1 MARNTTPRK
10 QTLTYYFSVEGETE
24 QWYLEWLEAQ
34 INVNGNANYIVK
46 FIIKVEKDPVSF
58 VKKLVVQKKTTIWHL
73 SDIEGS
79 SNEQIQTVHNTLGR
93 LKEAKGLG
101 KSIVYKWGYSNLS
114 FDLWMILHKQNC
126 NAELNDVGKY
136 LTYINRVFDEHFESL
151 KEYKEEANFK
161 RCLEMLTFPEVLTA
175 ISRAKAIM
183 QRNERDGYQR
193 IQFKG
198 YCYYSHNPSLD
209 LWQPIE
215 TALLDCGLLQA
226 SSK

>member
-34 INVNGNANYIVK
+34 INANENTNYIVK
-46 FIIKVEKDPVSF
+46 FISKVEKDPVSF
-58 VKKLVVQKKTTIWHL
+58 IKKLVVQKKTTIWHL

-79 SNEQIQTVHNTLGR
+79 SDEQIQTVHNTLGR

-101 KSIVYKWGYSNLS
+101 KSIIYKWGYSNLS

-126 NAELNDVGKY
+126 NAELTDVGKY
-136 LTYINRVFDEHFESL
+136 LSHINRVFDEHFESM

-161 RCLEMLTFPEVLTA
+161 RCLGKLTFPEVLTA
-175 ISRAKAIM
+175 LSKAKAIM
-183 QRNERDGYQR
+183 QRNERDGYP
-193 IQFKG
+193 ITQFKG
-198 YCYYSHNPSLD
+198 YSYYIHNPSLD
-209 LWQPIE
+209 LWHPIE
-215 TALLDCGLLQA
+215 AILRDCGLL
-226 SSK
+226 

>member
-34 INVNGNANYIVK
+34 INANENANYIVK
-46 FIIKVEKDPVSF
+46 FMAQVQKDPVSF
-58 VKKLVVQKKTTIWHL
+58 IKKLVVQKKTTIWHL

-79 SNEQIQTVHNTLGR
+79 SDEQIQTVHNTLAR

-101 KSIVYKWGYSNLS
+101 KSIIYKWGYSNLS
-114 FDLWMILHKQNC
+114 FDLWMILHKQSC
-126 NAELNDVGKY
+126 NAELTDVGKY
-136 LTYINRVFDEHFESL
+136 LSHINRVFDEHFESM

-161 RCLEMLTFPEVLTA
+161 RCLGKLTFPEVLTA
-175 ISRAKAIM
+175 LSGAKAIM
-183 QRNERDGYQR
+183 QRNERDGYHLT
-193 IQFKG
+193 QFKG
-198 YCYYSHNPSLD
+198 YSYYIHNPSLD

-215 TALLDCGLLQA
+215 TILIDCGLL
-226 SSK
+226 

>member
-34 INVNGNANYIVK
+34 INANEHTNYIVK
-46 FIIKVEKDPVSF
+46 FVTKVEKDPVSF
-58 VKKLVVQKKTTIWHL
+58 IKKLVVQKKTTIWHL

-79 SNEQIQTVHNTLGR
+79 SDEQIQTVHNTLGR

-101 KSIVYKWGYSNLS
+101 KSIIYKWGYSNLS
-114 FDLWMILHKQNC
+114 FDLWMILHKQDC
-126 NAELNDVGKY
+126 NAELTDVGKY
-136 LTYINRVFDEHFESL
+136 LSHINRAFDEHFESM

-161 RCLEMLTFPEVLTA
+161 RCLGKLTFPEVLTA
-175 ISRAKAIM
+175 LSRAKAIT
-183 QRNERDGYQR
+183 QRNERDEYPLT
-193 IQFKG
+193 QFKG
-198 YCYYSHNPSLD
+198 YSYYIHNPSLD

-215 TALLDCGLLQA
+215 AILSDCGLL
-226 SSK
+226 

>member
-34 INVNGNANYIVK
+34 INANENANYMVK
-46 FIIKVEKDPVSF
+46 LVAKVQKDPVSF
-58 VKKLVVQKKTTIWHL
+58 IKKLVVQKKTTIWHL

-79 SNEQIQTVHNTLGR
+79 SDEQIQSVHNTLGR
-93 LKEAKGLG
+93 LKEAKDLG

-126 NAELNDVGKY
+126 NAELADVGKY
-136 LTYINRVFDEHFESL
+136 LPHINRAFDEHFDSM

-161 RCLEMLTFPEVLTA
+161 RCLGKLTFQEVHNAL
-175 ISRAKAIM
+175 SKAKAIM
-183 QRNERDGYQR
+183 QRNERDGYR
-193 IQFKG
+193 PSQFKG
-198 YCYYSHNPSLD
+198 YSYYRNNPSLD

-215 TALLDCGLLQA
+215 QILSDCGLL
-226 SSK
+226 

>member
-1 MARNTTPRK
+1 MAQNTTPRK

-34 INVNGNANYIVK
+34 INANEHANYIVK
-46 FIIKVEKDPVSF
+46 FITKVQKDPVSF
-58 VKKLVVQKKTTIWHL
+58 IKKLVVQKKTTIWHL

-79 SNEQIQTVHNTLGR
+79 SDEQIQTVHNTLGR

-101 KSIVYKWGYSNLS
+101 KSIIYKWGYSNLS

-126 NAELNDVGKY
+126 NAELTDVGKY
-136 LTYINRVFDEHFESL
+136 LSHINRVFDEHFESM

-161 RCLEMLTFPEVLTA
+161 RCLGKLTFPEVLTA
-175 ISRAKAIM
+175 LSRAKAIM
-183 QRNERDGYQR
+183 QRNERDGYQLA
-193 IQFKG
+193 QFKG
-198 YCYYSHNPSLD
+198 YRYYIHNPSLD

-215 TALLDCGLLQA
+215 TILSDCGLL
-226 SSK
+226 

>member
-24 QWYLEWLEAQ
+24 QWYLEWLETQ
-34 INVNGNANYIVK
+34 INANEDSKYIVN
-46 FIIKVEKDPVSF
+46 IIAKVQKDPVSF

-79 SNEQIQTVHNTLGR
+79 SDEQIQTVHNTLGR

-101 KSIVYKWGYSNLS
+101 KSIIYKWGYSNLS

-126 NAELNDVGKY
+126 NAELNGVDDY
-136 LTYINRVFDEHFESL
+136 LSHINRAFKTQFESM
-151 KEYKEEANFK
+151 KKYTEEANFK
-161 RCLEMLTFPEVLTA
+161 HCLGKLSFPEVLTA
-175 ISRAKAIM
+175 LSRAKAIM
-183 QRNERDGYQR
+183 QRNDRSGYHLA
-193 IQFKG
+193 QFKG
-198 YCYYSHNPSLD
+198 YCYYIHNPSLD

-215 TALLDCGLLQA
+215 AILSDCGLL
-226 SSK
+226 

>member
-34 INVNGNANYIVK
+34 INANEHANYIVK
-46 FIIKVEKDPVSF
+46 FIVKVEKDPVSF
-58 VKKLVVQKKTTIWHL
+58 IKKLVVQKRTTIWHL

-79 SNEQIQTVHNTLGR
+79 SDEQIQTVHNTLGR

-101 KSIVYKWGYSNLS
+101 KSIIYKWGYSNLS

-126 NAELNDVGKY
+126 NAELNGVGNY
-136 LTYINRVFDEHFESL
+136 LSHINRVFDEHFESM

-161 RCLEMLTFPEVLTA
+161 RCLGKLTFPEVLTA
-175 ISRAKAIM
+175 LSKAKAIM
-183 QRNERDGYQR
+183 QRNERDGYHLT
-193 IQFKG
+193 QFKG
-198 YCYYSHNPSLD
+198 YSYYIHNPSLD
-209 LWQPIE
+209 LWQPVE
-215 TALLDCGLLQA
+215 TILCDCGLL
-226 SSK
+226 